1 MIDLLDFLVEEY
13 VGRSYVQLVRCLL
26 EGEKTLLE
34 LVECELA
41 TYDTLTDQLK
51 YLIRRDIVTLNK
63 HGDRLT
69 YCAVPEAVLYCQRAA
84 RYDQHIR

>member
-1 MIDLLDFLVEEY
+1 VP
-13 VGRSYVQLVRCLL
+13 LVRCLA

-41 TYDTLTDQLK
+41 SYETLTDQLK
-51 YLIRRDIVTLNK
+51 YLIRRDVVTLNK

-69 YCAVPEAVLYCQRAA
+69 YCAVPEAILYSQRAA
-84 RYDQHIR
+84 RYDQHIQ